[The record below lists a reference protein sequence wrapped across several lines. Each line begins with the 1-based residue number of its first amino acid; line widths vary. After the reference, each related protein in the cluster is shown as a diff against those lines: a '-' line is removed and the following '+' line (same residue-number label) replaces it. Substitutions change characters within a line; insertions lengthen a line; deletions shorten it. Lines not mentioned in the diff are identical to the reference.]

1 MLRQVIQVESI
12 SESIDKFGV
21 LFYADMV
28 IQEQAGGYFFID
40 VDMECPRV
48 KQAIDN
54 IKDCDVCIKTADH
67 EENEDCE
74 ECKGMAKPQ
83 CGSCIDCVKPVPVKI
98 AYFIIQAIN
107 LQQQAMAIH
116 I

>member
-1 MLRQVIQVESI
+1 MLRQVIQVESVYGAVK
-12 SESIDKFGV
+12 DQGV

-40 VDMECPRV
+40 VDMKCPRV
-48 KQAIDN
+48 IAAVTN
-54 IKDCDVCIKTADH
+54 MKDCDECE
-67 EENEDCE
+67 EENIGIDDCE
-74 ECKGMAKPQ
+74 ECQGRAKPK
-83 CGSCIDCVKPVPVKI
+83 CGYCIDCIKPIPVKI

-107 LQQQAMAIH
+107 LQNQAMAIH

>member
-1 MLRQVIQVESI
+1 MLRQVIQVDSI

-21 LFYADMV
+21 LFYSDMV

-40 VDMECPRV
+40 VDMDCPRV
-48 KQAIDN
+48 KLAVMNMKECD
-54 IKDCDVCIKTADH
+54 DCISNDGDEGSETCV
-67 EENEDCE
+67 

-83 CGSCIDCVKPVPVKI
+83 CGACVDCIKPIPVKI